1 MNCMRGVI
9 GHKLSSSSG
18 SVINECV
25 AAAKEL
31 NLVSSGSKIA
41 VVHSTGE
48 ETSDEANVMK
58 ILDIE

>member
-1 MNCMRGVI
+1 MRGVTSFKC
-9 GHKLSSSSG
+9 GNSG

-25 AAAKEL
+25 AAAKEMG
-31 NLVSSGSKIA
+31 LVQSGAKVA

-48 ETSDEANVMK
+48 ETSDESNVMK